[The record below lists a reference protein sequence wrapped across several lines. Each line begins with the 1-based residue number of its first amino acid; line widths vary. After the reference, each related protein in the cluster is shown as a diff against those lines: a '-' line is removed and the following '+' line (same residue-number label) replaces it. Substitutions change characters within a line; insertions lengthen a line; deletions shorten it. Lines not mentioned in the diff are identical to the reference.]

1 MLVNWSRI
9 KKQFVGIGGYIY
21 LNSASRTPLPRKTLE
36 VVKKS
41 MEDYI
46 KDEVRGYQVYVARIQ
61 GARKL
66 AAKMIHAKAENIS
79 LSTNTSIP
87 LNMAAQGIDFK
98 KGDSI
103 LLSDNEFPANV
114 YPWLN
119 LEKKGVRVKF
129 VKSSNGIVTA
139 DDFERTWEKK
149 TRAIAISFVN
159 FHNGFRNDLKSL
171 SALCRK
177 NNAFLIVDGIQGAG
191 VVELDVEGDGID
203 FFAAAG
209 HKWLL
214 SPYGSGFMYVSDRL
228 KKHLGITLTNW
239 LAAGPHRFKEGEFHS
254 LLKYEAKY
262 PEDGR
267 RFEIGTMPFHNIFGF
282 EESMKMILKIGVPAI
297 EKRLKDL
304 LDPLIYALH
313 VKGIEIAGLLMPEH
327 RSTILS
333 FRMKKG
339 AEIVK
344 RLKRKG
350 IIVSYREGLIRV
362 SPHIF
367 NTESD
372 IQKLISALKL

>member
-1 MLVNWSRI
+1 MTINWQKMRNKFIGI
-9 KKQFVGIGGYIY
+9 KDYVY
-21 LNSASRTPLPRKTLE
+21 LNSAARTPLPRKTLE

-46 KDEVRGYQVYVARIQ
+46 KDEVRGYHVYVARIQ
-61 GARKL
+61 NARKL
-66 AAKMIHAKAENIS
+66 AAKMIHTKEENIS

-87 LNMAAQGIDFK
+87 LNMAAQGIDFQE
-98 KGDSI
+98 GDSI

-119 LEKKGVRVKF
+119 LKKKGINVKF
-129 VKSSNGIVTA
+129 LKSSNGIVTLG
-139 DDFERTWEKK
+139 DFEKAWDKK

-171 SALCRK
+171 SELCRK

-191 VVELDVEGDGID
+191 VVELDVEKDGVD

-239 LAAGPHRFKEGEFHS
+239 LSAGPHRFKEGEFHS
-254 LLKYEAKY
+254 LLKYEAKF
-262 PEDGR
+262 PKDGR
-267 RFEIGTMPFHNIFGF
+267 RYEIGTMPFHNIFGF
-282 EESMKMILKIGVPAI
+282 EESLKMILKIGVPVI
-297 EKRLKDL
+297 ERRLKKL

-313 VKGIEIAGLLMPEH
+313 TRGVEIAGLLMPEH

-333 FRMKKG
+333 FKMKRG
-339 AEIVK
+339 VEVVK
-344 RLKRKG
+344 RLKRRG
-350 IIVSYREGLIRV
+350 IIVSYREGMIRV

-367 NTESD
+367 NTERD
-372 IQKLISALKL
+372 IEKLILALKL